1 MQWTPPHD
9 RVDPDSDRSNFAG
22 LKADMSGSRNWRPI
36 WSAAKAASSVIPIV
50 FGLGDD
56 PVKLGMV
63 ASLNRLGGNA
73 TGINFLTA
81 ELVAKRASACYGSCC
96 LMPNVWPCLSIR
108 PMLTVPTP

>member
-1 MQWTPPHD
+1 L
-9 RVDPDSDRSNFAG
+9 A
-22 LKADMSGSRNWRPI
+22 ADLVRRQVTVTAAPGSPAAAL
-36 WSAAKAASSVIPIV
+36 AAKAASSVIPIV

-63 ASLNRLGGNA
+63 ASLNRPGGNA